1 MKILICDFEDSF
13 TYNIFSELSEIFGA
27 KSIKVVRK
35 SSLLSLLQTLEDNL
49 EKTVLILGPGPGHP
63 KQYEYLHQPLLRLQK
78 KNNIFM
84 VGICLGHQILS
95 EICGASV
102 SFCKNPIHGQ
112 SVTYSLPK
120 SMAKS
125 ISESPTIEVQ
135 RYNSLAV
142 IMDQQLS
149 ARLVELSYKTFVH
162 EDELII
168 IMGERILSYQFHPE
182 SIGTTCP
189 KSFFKPVIKF
199 LL

>member
-27 KSIKVVRK
+27 KCIKVVKK
-35 SSLLSLLQTLEDNL
+35 SSLLSLLQTLEDSF

-63 KQYEYLHQPLLRLQK
+63 NQYEYLHQPLLRLQK

-95 EICGASV
+95 EIYGASV
-102 SFCKNPIHGQ
+102 SFCKRPIHGQ
-112 SVTYSLPK
+112 SINYTLPE
-120 SMAKS
+120 SIAES

-135 RYNSLAV
+135 RYNSLGV
-142 IMDQQLS
+142 IMSQEL
-149 ARLVELSYKTFVH
+149 AKRLGDLGHKTFVY
-162 EDELII
+162 EEELII
-168 IMGERILSYQFHPE
+168 FLGDRILSYQFHPE